1 MFRGYKGRR
10 PGTNVRLDFQRTWR
24 NLCDSFV
31 RLMFNTG
38 NVTADTLPSLWY
50 SVGINV
56 GEDRGRVFR
65 RQIYRRTV
73 RRFLFLL
80 DRKFYEI
87 STSVRLIDLFFLYG
101 IREILTYL
109 TVKISYQQKLI
120 CIFIRISIC
129 TYFFILLSI
138 YVFIVEEI
146 TIYSPSQCSNMVN
159 IINIIVFKKQ
169 ITQIA
174 KLTDIDNPYSNIC
187 ILYRFKSSIYH
198 LSVEHHF
205 LTLHF
210 ILAFQ

>member
-87 STSVRLIDLFFLYG
+87 STSVRLIDLFFIWYT
-101 IREILTYL
+101 RNFN
-109 TVKISYQQKLI
+109 ISYGKNFLSTKVDMYFYTYIYMYMFLYSFKYI
-120 CIFIRISIC
+120 CI
-129 TYFFILLSI
+129 
-138 YVFIVEEI
+138 
-146 TIYSPSQCSNMVN
+146 YSWGN
-159 IINIIVFKKQ
+159 
-169 ITQIA
+169 
-174 KLTDIDNPYSNIC
+174 
-187 ILYRFKSSIYH
+187 YH
-198 LSVEHHF
+198 LFSLSMFKHGKHYK
-205 LTLHF
+205 HYS
-210 ILAFQ
+210 I

>member
-38 NVTADTLPSLWY
+38 NVTVDTLPSLRY
-50 SVGINV
+50 SVRINV
-56 GEDRGRVFR
+56 GKDRGRVFR

-73 RRFLFLL
+73 RCFLFLL
-80 DRKFYEI
+80 DCKFYEI
-87 STSVRLIDLFFLYG
+87 STSVRLIDLFLYS

-109 TVKISYQQKLI
+109 KVKISYQQKLI

-129 TYFFILLSI
+129 TCFFILLSI

-146 TIYSPSQCSNMVN
+146 TIYSPSQCLNMVN
-159 IINIIVFKKQ
+159 IIR
-169 ITQIA
+169 
-174 KLTDIDNPYSNIC
+174 P
-187 ILYRFKSSIYH
+187 
-198 LSVEHHF
+198 
-205 LTLHF
+205 
-210 ILAFQ
+210 